1 MAYIG
6 DKFTICMSDLHG
18 KFVLTAGVVD
28 ILRKAA
34 KEIFLLN
41 EKIDNNTNHL
51 NMEMFITTTVDD
63 WMEKL

>member
-1 MAYIG
+1 MAYTG

-18 KFVLTAGVVD
+18 KFVLTAGVTD

-51 NMEMFITTTVDD
+51 DMETFITTTVDD
-63 WMEKL
+63 WMKKL